1 MSQGRRALAEFLGT
15 AALLATVVGSGHMGQ
30 SLAGGNLAV
39 ALLANSLA
47 TAAVLYVLITVIG
60 PVSGAH
66 LNPVVSVMAWR
77 DGDLPARLLPAYVAA
92 QVSGAVAGAGVAHLL
107 FGLPLLQVS
116 SQTRSAPNL
125 WLSELVAT
133 VALLVVV
140 RSCRGAAA
148 GRAPALVALTVGA
161 GYWATSSTF
170 FANPAATLARTLSDT
185 FAGIRPADAPA
196 FVLAQLIGLGLVVLA
211 CRGSA
216 EKP

>member
-47 TAAVLYVLITVIG
+47 TAAVLYVLITAIG

-196 FVLAQLIGLGLVVLA
+196 FVLAQLIGLGLVLA
-211 CRGSA
+211 FVRRMR
-216 EKP
+216 

>member
-1 MSQGRRALAEFLGT
+1 MSASRPLLAEFAGT
-15 AALLATVVGSGHMGQ
+15 AALLATVIGSGHMGQ

-47 TAAVLYVLITVIG
+47 TAAVLYVLITVLG

-66 LNPVVSVMAWR
+66 LNPAVSLMSWR
-77 DGDLPARLLPAYVAA
+77 DGDLSARALLGYVAA
-92 QVSGAVAGAGVAHLL
+92 QVSGAIAGVWVAHLL
-107 FGLPLLQVS
+107 FGLPLLQLS
-116 SQTRSAPNL
+116 STPRSAPGL

-133 VALLVVV
+133 VALLVVA
-140 RSCRGAAA
+140 RSCRGPAA

-170 FANPAATLARTLSDT
+170 FANPAVTLARTLSDT

-196 FVLAQLIGLGLVVLA
+196 FVLAQLVGLGLLIPVA
-211 CRGSA
+211 RWMR
-216 EKP
+216 

>member
-66 LNPVVSVMAWR
+66 LNPVVSIMAWR

-92 QVSGAVAGAGVAHLL
+92 QVSGAVAGAGVGHLL

-211 CRGSA
+211 YRGSA

>member
-1 MSQGRRALAEFLGT
+1 M
-15 AALLATVVGSGHMGQ
+15 
-30 SLAGGNLAV
+30 
-39 ALLANSLA
+39 
-47 TAAVLYVLITVIG
+47 
-60 PVSGAH
+60 
-66 LNPVVSVMAWR
+66 
-77 DGDLPARLLPAYVAA
+77 
-92 QVSGAVAGAGVAHLL
+92 
-107 FGLPLLQVS
+107 S

>member
-1 MSQGRRALAEFLGT
+1 MSASRRLLAEFAGA

-47 TAAVLYVLITVIG
+47 TAAVLYVLVTVLG

-66 LNPVVSVMAWR
+66 LNPAVSLMAWS
-77 DGDLPARLLPAYVAA
+77 DGDLPARALLGYVAA
-92 QVSGAVAGAGVAHLL
+92 QVSGAVAGVWVAHLM
-107 FGLPLLQVS
+107 FGLPLMQLS
-116 SQTRSAPNL
+116 SCPRSTPNL

-170 FANPAATLARTLSDT
+170 FANPAVTLARTLSDT

-196 FVLAQLIGLGLVVLA
+196 FVLAQLAGLCLLLA
-211 CRGSA
+211 VARRMR
-216 EKP
+216 

>member
-1 MSQGRRALAEFLGT
+1 MSPGRRALAEFLGT

-47 TAAVLYVLITVIG
+47 TAAVLYVLITAIG

-196 FVLAQLIGLGLVVLA
+196 FVLAQLIGLGLVLA
-211 CRGSA
+211 FVRRMR
-216 EKP
+216 